1 MTWTNGHI
9 AWVARTAHRSW
20 IRYNIAAAVSGLS
33 AIGTTFTVAVQA
45 PPWLT
50 ATLGLVAAVG
60 QFFQQFGHDR
70 EKAHLGHQQA
80 VKLQKALR
88 DYVTDSA
95 ELSGTQLR
103 RRFAEFRRQF
113 ESLKEEYGSEI
124 LKVRALD
131 MPQIAQQNG
140 SDPSRNA

>member
-1 MTWTNGHI
+1 MNVRRPLGTTAFFVALQFTGIPLLLRLLLTEENRSDPRAYPRYPPPPGLPLEHEQYVTWTNGHI
-9 AWVARTAHRSW
+9 AW
-20 IRYNIAAAVSGLS
+20 
-33 AIGTTFTVAVQA
+33 
-45 PPWLT
+45 
-50 ATLGLVAAVG
+50 VG

-113 ESLKEEYGSEI
+113 ESLTDSEP
-124 LKVRALD
+124 VVTT
-131 MPQIAQQNG
+131 
-140 SDPSRNA
+140 